1 MFNTSTEVLE
11 DIAVETVLQQ
21 YHKLIL
27 HNDHVNTFDWV
38 IDTLV
43 EICGHTVEQAEQ
55 CSLFIHY
62 KGKYAVK
69 TGSFE
74 TLKPLKDAICDR
86 GIGATID

>member
-1 MFNTSTEVLE
+1 MFNTTTELSE
-11 DIAVETVLQQ
+11 DIAVEATIQK

-38 IDTLV
+38 IETLI
-43 EICGHTVEQAEQ
+43 EICGHTFEQAEQ

-69 TGSFE
+69 TSDFE
-74 TLKPLKDAICDR
+74 TLKPLKDAICER
-86 GIGATID
+86 GINATIE